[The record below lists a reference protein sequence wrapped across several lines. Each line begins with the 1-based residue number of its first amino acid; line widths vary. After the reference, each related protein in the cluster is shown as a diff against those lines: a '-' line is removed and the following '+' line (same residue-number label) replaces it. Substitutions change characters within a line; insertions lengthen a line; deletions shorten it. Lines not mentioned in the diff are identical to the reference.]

1 MFDIISFVKG
11 VWRRMFPV
19 TTLKQAIGHDIATSQ
34 TMIDRIELWSSM
46 NKGVAPWVDDQV
58 KSLRVEKGI
67 CREFANICLTE
78 MESKVSNKK
87 LDDIYKAAIR
97 DLNENLQN
105 GLALGS
111 FCIKPLG
118 ADKVEY
124 ITADKFVPVEYDARG
139 RLIKV
144 VFIQVK
150 TIGENNYYYR
160 FEYHALDDKGLTIT
174 NKAYHTSDLGTLGNE
189 VPITAV
195 EEWAALPP
203 KVFYAGV
210 IKPDFG
216 YYRNP
221 IKNDIDDSP
230 SGISIFDSCI
240 ELIKKTDTQFGRLD
254 WEFESGER
262 AIQVSVEALLPQNKD
277 QRNRV
282 AKLNKRLYKGLPIE
296 DKNGGDFFN
305 EFSPDIREQNFIN
318 GLNAYLRRIEFNS
331 SLAYGDLSDVA
342 DVEKTA
348 TECRV
353 AKQRKYNMVNAI
365 QDNLKECLED
375 LVYALAFYN
384 AMTTQIYTFD
394 CIFHDSILTDEE
406 TERQQDRQ
414 DVSMGVMSLAEYR
427 SKWYGESLEEAEK
440 NLPEQADTLDKE

>member
-1 MFDIISFVKG
+1 MFDLISFVKG

-34 TMIDRIELWSSM
+34 AMIDRIELWSMM
-46 NKGVAPWVDDQV
+46 NKGNAPWVNEQI
-58 KSLRVEKGI
+58 KSLRIEKGI
-67 CREFANICLTE
+67 CREFSNICLTE
-78 MESKVSNKK
+78 MESSVSNGK
-87 LDDIYKAAIR
+87 LDEIYKAAIR

-118 ADKVEY
+118 ASKVEY
-124 ITADKFVPVEYDARG
+124 ITADKFVPVEYDSRG

-144 VFIQVK
+144 VFIEVK

-160 FEYHALDDKGLTIT
+160 FEYHSLDDKGLTIT
-174 NKAYHTSDLGTLGNE
+174 NKAYHTSDIGTLGNE
-189 VPITAV
+189 VPLTAV
-195 EEWAALPP
+195 DEWSLLPP
-203 KVFYAGV
+203 SVFYSGV

-230 SGISIFDSCI
+230 AGVSIFDSSI
-240 ELIKKTDTQFGRLD
+240 NLINKTDVQFGRLD

-262 AIQVSVEALLPQNKD
+262 AVQVSAEALIAQNKE
-277 QRNRV
+277 QKAQV
-282 AKLNKRLYKGLPIE
+282 AKLNKRLYKGLNIE
-296 DKNGGDFFN
+296 QKDGDLFH
-305 EFSPDIREQNFIN
+305 EYSPDMRDESFLN
-318 GLNAYLRRIEFNS
+318 GLNAYLRRIEFNA
-331 SLAYGDLSDVA
+331 SLAYGDLSDTQ

-353 AKQRKYNMVNAI
+353 AKQRKYTMVNAI

-384 AMTTQIYTFD
+384 AMTSQTYTFN

-406 TERQQDRQ
+406 TERTQDRQ
-414 DVSMGVMSLAEYR
+414 DVAMGVMSLAEYR
-427 SKWYGESLEEAEK
+427 SKWYGESLEEAEQ